1 MAPSSNNKRARESY
15 GEEGCREKG
24 KFPQEKRTGK
34 RGAPSPLSMKERGE
48 GAISC
53 KIDV

>member
-1 MAPSSNNKRARESY
+1 MGPSSNNKRASESY
-15 GEEGCREKG
+15 GEKGCQEKG
-24 KFPQEKRTGK
+24 KKRKRTGK